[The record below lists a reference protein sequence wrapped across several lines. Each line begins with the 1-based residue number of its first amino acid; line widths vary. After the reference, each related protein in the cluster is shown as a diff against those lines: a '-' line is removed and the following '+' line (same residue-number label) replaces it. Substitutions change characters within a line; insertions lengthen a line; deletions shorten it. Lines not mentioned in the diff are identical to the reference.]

1 MGRFK
6 MKSLGRR
13 AKKDREKCQEEE
25 LTKGE
30 TTEDSWKLV
39 DYPTSLSE
47 SGQTQKYTKFSVRK
61 NSTAISV
68 WFGCF
73 VEFGWAKI
81 SSKFF
86 STVLTL
92 NRWISKICPSS
103 IIIPYS
109 RQL

>member
-13 AKKDREKCQEEE
+13 AKKDREKCQED

-47 SGQTQKYTKFSVRK
+47 SG
-61 NSTAISV
+61 
-68 WFGCF
+68 
-73 VEFGWAKI
+73 
-81 SSKFF
+81 
-86 STVLTL
+86 
-92 NRWISKICPSS
+92 
-103 IIIPYS
+103 
-109 RQL
+109 